1 MSRQPSLP
9 LLLALGLL
17 PTLPVLPQTALAQPE
32 SPQAAPPQLAVPGK
46 AAESRPGE
54 PTAREKEL
62 LERIRQLKSPR
73 WRAFGPCRYDWGG
86 WRLLENGVRTTALE
100 CGEPVQKGMVAVH
113 CETLRMNRRFGEG
126 AWEEWRL
133 PRSQQDSPQQG
144 SEDLMVAS
152 LCANARPLPSAA
164 APAATAPSAAK
175 PAAKPAAP
183 AKAKN

>member
-1 MSRQPSLP
+1 MTRQPLLHP
-9 LLLALGLL
+9 LLVLGLL
-17 PTLPVLPQTALAQPE
+17 PTLSLLPPTALAQTALAQAP
-32 SPQAAPPQLAVPGK
+32 PPQLAVPSK
-46 AAESRPGE
+46 PAESRPAE

-113 CETLRMNRRFGEG
+113 CDTLRMNRRFGEA

-152 LCANARPLPSAA
+152 LCANARPLPPAAA
-164 APAATAPSAAK
+164 APAAK

-183 AKAKN
+183 AKTKN